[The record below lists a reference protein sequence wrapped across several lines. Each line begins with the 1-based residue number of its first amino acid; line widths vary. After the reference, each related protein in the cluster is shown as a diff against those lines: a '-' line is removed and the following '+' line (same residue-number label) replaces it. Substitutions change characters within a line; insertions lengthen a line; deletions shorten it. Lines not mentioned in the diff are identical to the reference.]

1 MLAAVIAFIAI
12 PAVTSRTSSTC
23 EIVRMKTAVTR
34 GTPITAADLEIVE
47 VGGFNLPDS
56 VARRIEDVAGT
67 YAAADLYPGDYILP
81 EKVSSVPLS
90 SDLSLNEIPDGMV
103 AISITTQT
111 LATSLSD
118 KLQGGDIIR
127 LYHYD
132 DNNVLEPVSDIPEL
146 RFVKILSVSDSKGLD
161 VDYTT
166 PPEEDEERQQTAT
179 ITVLATPEQA
189 MLLTRYENEGI
200 LHVALISRGNE
211 KLSKELLERQSEILS
226 TLYGDGL
233 ELSDE
238 ELESSMTVPEQ
249 AASDGNDSH
258 ESNPA
263 GSEKPADV
271 SQNTEPEETSGNE
284 YGGKSDVKD
293 HHCLGKPRLREIHV
307 LLLPC
312 KGIDGRQGKSPHHQ
326 CGFQHADAAR
336 LDAGAHP

>member
-1 MLAAVIAFIAI
+1 
-12 PAVTSRTSSTC
+12 
-23 EIVRMKTAVTR
+23 MKTAVTR
-34 GTPITAADLEIVE
+34 GTLITPDDLELVE

-56 VARRIEDVAGT
+56 VARRTEDVAGT
-67 YAAADLYPGDYILP
+67 YAAADLCPGDYILP

-146 RFVKILSVSDSKGLD
+146 RFVKVLSVSDSKGLD

-211 KLSKELLERQSEILS
+211 KLSVELLERQSEILS

-238 ELESSMTVPEQ
+238 DLESSINVSGQSDPDETGNTENSPT
-249 AASDGNDSH
+249 AAN
-258 ESNPA
+258 A
-263 GSEKPADV
+263 PADDR
-271 SQNTEPEETSGNE
+271 QDTESGQTSGNE
-284 YGGKSDVKD
+284 
-293 HHCLGKPRLREIHV
+293 
-307 LLLPC
+307 
-312 KGIDGRQGKSPHHQ
+312 
-326 CGFQHADAAR
+326 
-336 LDAGAHP
+336 

>member
-1 MLAAVIAFIAI
+1 MKMNHRFLYGILSIVLAAIIAFIAI
-12 PAVTSRTSSTC
+12 PAVTSRTNSTC
-23 EIVRMKTAVTR
+23 EIVRMKTAVPR
-34 GTPITAADLEIVE
+34 GKPITADDLEVVE

-56 VARRIEDVAGT
+56 VARKVGDVAGT

-90 SDLSLNEIPDGMV
+90 SDLSLNGIPDGMV

-146 RFVKILSVSDSKGLD
+146 RFVKVLSVSDPKGLD

-166 PPEEDEERQQTAT
+166 PPGEDEERQQTAT

-189 MLLTRYENEGI
+189 LLLTRFENEGV

-211 KLSKELLERQSEILS
+211 KLSGELLERQSEILS
-226 TLYGDGL
+226 ALYGDGMEL
-233 ELSDE
+233 PDGSPELSGSDGDD
-238 ELESSMTVPEQ
+238 SQGNSPADFGKPADTKQDTVPENI
-249 AASDGNDSH
+249 SG
-258 ESNPA
+258 
-263 GSEKPADV
+263 
-271 SQNTEPEETSGNE
+271 TE
-284 YGGKSDVKD
+284 
-293 HHCLGKPRLREIHV
+293 
-307 LLLPC
+307 
-312 KGIDGRQGKSPHHQ
+312 
-326 CGFQHADAAR
+326 
-336 LDAGAHP
+336 

>member
-1 MLAAVIAFIAI
+1 MKMNHRFLYGILSIVLAAVIAFIAI
-12 PAVTSRTSSTC
+12 PAVTSRTNSTC
-23 EIVRMKTAVTR
+23 EIVRMKTAVPR
-34 GTPITAADLEIVE
+34 GKPITADDLEVVE

-56 VARRIEDVAGT
+56 VARKVGDVAGT

-90 SDLSLNEIPDGMV
+90 SDLSLNGIPDGML

-146 RFVKILSVSDSKGLD
+146 RFVKVLSVSDPKGLD

-166 PPEEDEERQQTAT
+166 PPGEDEERQQTAT

-189 MLLTRYENEGI
+189 LLLTRFENEGV

-211 KLSKELLERQSEILS
+211 KLSGELLERQSEILS
-226 TLYGDGL
+226 ALYGDGMEL
-233 ELSDE
+233 PDGSPELSGSDGDD
-238 ELESSMTVPEQ
+238 SQGNSPADFGKPADTKQDTVPENI
-249 AASDGNDSH
+249 SG
-258 ESNPA
+258 
-263 GSEKPADV
+263 
-271 SQNTEPEETSGNE
+271 TE
-284 YGGKSDVKD
+284 
-293 HHCLGKPRLREIHV
+293 
-307 LLLPC
+307 
-312 KGIDGRQGKSPHHQ
+312 
-326 CGFQHADAAR
+326 
-336 LDAGAHP
+336 